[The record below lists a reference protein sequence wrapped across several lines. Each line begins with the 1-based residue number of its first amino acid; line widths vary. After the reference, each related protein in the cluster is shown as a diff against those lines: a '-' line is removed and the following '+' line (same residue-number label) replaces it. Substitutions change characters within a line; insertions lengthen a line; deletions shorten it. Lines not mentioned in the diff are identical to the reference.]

1 MLSVR
6 PDRPIAPQT
15 LAVLR
20 DIDRLALELDLPY
33 FVAGAM
39 AREILLTHVF
49 GLDTRIATL
58 DVDFAVAVADWQQF
72 HAIKT
77 RLAQGGLYR
86 PSEREHQRLYHLL
99 PGGREGYP
107 VDIIPFRG
115 VEQRPN
121 VIAWPPEMKIMMN
134 VAGYEEALAT
144 AVPVQI
150 EDGLVVRVIS
160 LPGLALLKLFAWAD
174 RGIENAKDA
183 RDLILLFRS
192 YVNAGNLERL
202 YEDAMDVMVAVD
214 FDIDLA
220 GPRLLGRDVR
230 MIMAPTTRAQIDALL
245 GDTNKVDRL
254 VTHMAAELKA
264 VDDSIAAAE
273 RLVEQFK
280 AGLAE
285 S

>member
-6 PDRPIAPQT
+6 SNRPLDPQT
-15 LAVLR
+15 IAVLR
-20 DIDRLALELDLPY
+20 DVDRLAQELNLPY

-72 HAIKT
+72 HTIKT
-77 RLAQGGLYR
+77 RLARGGQYQ
-86 PSEREHQRLYHLL
+86 PSEREHQRLYYVL
-99 PGGREGYP
+99 PGGRKGYP

-115 VEQRPN
+115 AEQPPN
-121 VIAWPPEMKIMMN
+121 MIAWPPEMKIMMN

-174 RGIENAKDA
+174 RGDENTKDA

-192 YVNAGNLERL
+192 YVNAGNFERL
-202 YEDAMDVMVAVD
+202 YEDAIDIMAAVD

-230 MIMAPTTRAQIDALL
+230 TIIAPTTRAQIDALL
-245 GDTNKVDRL
+245 GDAKKVDRL
-254 VTHMAAELKA
+254 VTHMSAEFKAA
-264 VDDSIAAAE
+264 DDRIAAAE

-280 AGLAE
+280 AGLTE